1 MLFSGGLIF
10 TLYRAIQLAFKL
22 YIFILFVRILLT
34 WTNISPYNS
43 KIARFLS
50 DLTDPFLG
58 KIEQY
63 MPAALLAPINFSP
76 IVAFLI
82 LSVAESII
90 LRLLLMLA

>member
-1 MLFSGGLIF
+1 MLSAGVVF
-10 TLYRAIQLAFKL
+10 TFYRAIRLAFRL
-22 YIFILFVRILLT
+22 YEFILLARILLT

-63 MPAALLAPINFSP
+63 IPRALLAPLNFSP

-90 LRLLLMLA
+90 YRLLLLLM